1 MATMHLSVVT
11 PDGSVFDG
19 EVEMVSVRAESGEM
33 GILPG
38 HVPTVAPLKIDA
50 VRIKYEN
57 KVKLLAV
64 SEGFVEVRS
73 DAVNILAESAET
85 PGEIDPERARIAKER
100 AEERLDRINE
110 EEIDIMRA
118 KLALKRANTRL
129 KVSEG
134 S

>member
-85 PGEIDPERARIAKER
+85 PGEIDPKRARIAKER

-110 EEIDIMRA
+110 EEIDVMRA

>member
-50 VRIKYEN
+50 VRIKHEN
-57 KVKLLAV
+57 KEKLLAV
-64 SEGFVEVRS
+64 SEGFIEVRS
-73 DAVNILAESAET
+73 DAVNILAEAAET

-100 AEERLDRINE
+100 AEERLARINE
-110 EEIDIMRA
+110 EEIDVMRA
-118 KLALKRANTRL
+118 RLALKRADTRL

-134 S
+134 A

>member
-100 AEERLDRINE
+100 AEERLNRINE
-110 EEIDIMRA
+110 EEIDVMRA
-118 KLALKRANTRL
+118 RLALKRANTRL